1 MIKTDWHIHTNA
13 SDGTYSP
20 AEIIQKASAVGLN
33 QIAISDHDTLLGW
46 RKASESEYKP
56 SSPIYLFPA
65 IEFGADAG
73 VSEEVHIVGYGM
85 NPDSEEIE
93 AYLSTL
99 KKKRRDRFD
108 LLLEKIKKAGYT
120 ISDVYLEPLYE
131 ADARPGRLHLGKAL
145 VEEGYFPSVGAAFD
159 SLLSSGKPAY
169 VPAFRYSREDICN
182 LIHQNEGISVLAH
195 PYQISSKT
203 LREDLMKSRLIDG
216 IEAYYPTHN
225 EDEIRGLLH
234 FCNEYGKYASGGSDF
249 HGVKG
254 RYPEDLGV
262 FIPPTEGIKDFIKWM
277 SDSPY
282 QKKIG

>member
-1 MIKTDWHIHTNA
+1 MIKTDWHIHTTA

-20 AEIIQKASAVGLN
+20 LEIIQKASEVGLN

-46 RKASESEYKP
+46 RKASESEYKL
-56 SSPIYLFPA
+56 SSPLYLFPA

-73 VSEEVHIVGYGM
+73 VSEEVHVVGYGM
-85 NPDSEEIE
+85 NPDNEEIE
-93 AYLSTL
+93 DYLSTL

-108 LLLEKIKKAGYT
+108 LLLEKIRKEGYK
-120 ISDVYLEPLYE
+120 ISDIYLEPLYE

-145 VEEGYFPSVGAAFD
+145 VEEGYFPSVGAMFD
-159 SLLSSGKPAY
+159 SLLGSGRPAY
-169 VPAFRYSREDICN
+169 VPAFRYSLEDICN

-203 LREDLMKSRLIDG
+203 LRENLMKSPLIDG
-216 IEAYYPTHN
+216 IEAFYPTHDEN
-225 EDEIRGLLH
+225 EIKELLR
-234 FCNEYGKYASGGSDF
+234 FCREYEKYASGGSDF

-254 RYPEDLGV
+254 RFPEDLGI
-262 FIPPTEGIKDFIKWM
+262 FIPPTEGMRAFLERM
-277 SDSPY
+277 NNSPY